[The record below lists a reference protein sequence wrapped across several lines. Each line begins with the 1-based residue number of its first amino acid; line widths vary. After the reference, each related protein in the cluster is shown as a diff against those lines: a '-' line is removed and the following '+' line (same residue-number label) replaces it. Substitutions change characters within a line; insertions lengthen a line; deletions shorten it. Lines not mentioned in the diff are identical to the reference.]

1 MDNQQQG
8 TEMRRYTF
16 RGRCKSTGED
26 VLGGITYVGDSAYI
40 VQGIRTFIEVESK
53 SVVLLYEADTDLLDT
68 NHDKGVI

>member
-1 MDNQQQG
+1 
-8 TEMRRYTF
+8 MRRYTF

-40 VQGIRTFIEVESK
+40 VQGIRTFIEVEPE

-68 NHDKGVI
+68 NHDKGAI